1 MHLVGYDK
9 IIASRGYKICPYR
22 NSYYFASIAGISI
35 TCTCRSKSV
44 EAQKKKT
51 NKKQFLHIRRD
62 V

>member
-44 EAQKKKT
+44 EAQKKQTKNNFYT
-51 NKKQFLHIRRD
+51 
-62 V
+62 